1 MEGRT
6 ETRSEKARQVILKAE
21 EKLYYV
27 SMVSVRLDEGQKL
40 HKAIFQ
46 AQSVQDGQN
55 CHLEFEIPQDLYDV
69 LVEYTKLGN
78 PNLILVLFHENN
90 MFKWTLVDQSWFKHC
105 SSTGNVYR
113 YVV

>member
-1 MEGRT
+1 VRT

-27 SMVSVRLDEGQKL
+27 SSIKVQLRECQNVHRATFHVQAVEDNQHCDLD
-40 HKAIFQ
+40 
-46 AQSVQDGQN
+46 
-55 CHLEFEIPQDLYDV
+55 FEIQQNLYDM

-78 PNLILVLFHENN
+78 PDLILLLFHENN
-90 MFKWTLVDQSWFKHC
+90 TFTWSLISESWVKHW
-105 SSTGNVYR
+105 SNIHNLDH